1 MHCNPRMQGS
11 KLERYD
17 HQRAESEAIFVTAA
31 QPWLKEWFARVGHG
45 APLRRSGLGGAFARG
60 KRGAYFVFVTNPLTA
75 PTSARFVPPYES
87 VSVNV
92 QVGVGVI
99 MLFSFLYAYTKH
111 AHRLYSKLAVR
122 MTDEDESQISCPVY
136 PELSWRHTWP

>member
-1 MHCNPRMQGS
+1 M
-11 KLERYD
+11 
-17 HQRAESEAIFVTAA
+17 
-31 QPWLKEWFARVGHG
+31 
-45 APLRRSGLGGAFARG
+45 
-60 KRGAYFVFVTNPLTA
+60 
-75 PTSARFVPPYES
+75 PPYES

-111 AHRLYSKLAVR
+111 AHRLYSKLAVI

-136 PELSWRHTWP
+136 PELSWRHTP